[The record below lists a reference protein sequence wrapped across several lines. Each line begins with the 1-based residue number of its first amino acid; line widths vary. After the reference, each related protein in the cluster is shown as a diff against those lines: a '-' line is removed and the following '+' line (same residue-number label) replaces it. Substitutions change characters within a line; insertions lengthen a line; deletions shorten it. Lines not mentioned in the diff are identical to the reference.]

1 MKVIVIGASGG
12 IGHAIV
18 QTILSRYPQ
27 ANLIATWCHTRPQSD
42 QQSAAVEWVQLNAS
56 DEQSVADFAGQVK
69 SVDWLINAAGM
80 LHTST
85 RGPEKTLRHFDADFF
100 TLNMNANVLPTLLL
114 AKHMGGCFS
123 KTGKSVFVTVSA
135 KVGSIEDNRLGGWT
149 SYRCSKAALN
159 MAIKNI
165 SIEWSRI
172 KPNVCVAALHPG
184 TTDTQLSKP
193 FQAAVPAG
201 KLFSPLQTAGYLV
214 DVIEH
219 LNPDDSGQFLAYDG
233 SVLPW

>member
-12 IGHAIV
+12 IGQAIV
-18 QTILSRYPQ
+18 EVVLTRYPQ
-27 ANLIATWCHTRPQSD
+27 ADVVGTWCGTSPKAD
-42 QQSAAVEWVQLNAS
+42 QNSAGVEWVQLDAS
-56 DEQSVADFAGQVK
+56 DEPSVAGFAKQVK

-100 TLNMNANVLPTLLL
+100 AMNMNTNVLPTLLL
-114 AKHMGGCFS
+114 AKHFGRCFPRAEN
-123 KTGKSVFVTVSA
+123 SVFATVSA

-159 MAIKNI
+159 MALKNI
-165 SIEWSRI
+165 SIEWGRVNPGI
-172 KPNVCVAALHPG
+172 CVVALHPG
-184 TTDTQLSKP
+184 TTDTALSKP
-193 FQAAVPAG
+193 FQAAVPTD
-201 KLFSPLQTAGYLV
+201 KLFSPMKTAAYLV
-214 DVIEH
+214 DVIES
-219 LNPDDSGQFLAYDG
+219 LTPEASGQFLAYDG